1 MKKIIFISATSNTNF
16 TLSKKIATFIDKN
29 SFYTKIVNLED
40 FNLPLYNPSTFK
52 HDKNN
57 NINRITELTDIM
69 VSAHGYIIC
78 APEYNGNVPPVISN
92 AIAWVSSS
100 TDYWKDAFKNKNA
113 FIASSSG
120 GNAEKF
126 QLSLRNQLT
135 HIGSKVF
142 DKTIIINDKNKLD
155 DDVARKDINAFIKLL

>member
-1 MKKIIFISATSNTNF
+1 MKKILFISATSNTNL
-16 TLSKKIATFIDKN
+16 TLSKKISTFIDEKK
-29 SFYTKIVNLED
+29 FYTKIINLED
-40 FNLPLYNPSTFK
+40 FNLPLYNPSTLI

-57 NINRITELTDIM
+57 NINRITELTDMM
-69 VSAHGYIIC
+69 VSADGYIIC

-100 TDYWKDAFKNKNA
+100 TDYWKDAFKNKNV

-126 QLSLRNQLT
+126 QLSIRNQLT

-142 DKTIIINDKNKLD
+142 DKTIIVNDKNKLD
-155 DDVARKDINAFIKLL
+155 DDIARKDINAFIKLL

>member
-1 MKKIIFISATSNTNF
+1 MKKILFISATSNTNL
-16 TLSKKIATFIDKN
+16 TLSKKISTFIDKKK
-29 SFYTKIVNLED
+29 FCTKIINLDD
-40 FNLPLYNPSTFK
+40 FNLPLYNPSTFIN
-52 HDKNN
+52 DKNN
-57 NINRITELTDIM
+57 NINRITELTDLM
-69 VSAHGYIIC
+69 VSADGYIIC

-100 TDYWKDAFKNKNA
+100 TDYWQDAFKNKNA

-126 QLSLRNQLT
+126 QLSIRNQLM

-142 DKTIIINDKNKLD
+142 DKTIVVNAKNKLD
-155 DDVARKDINAFIKLL
+155 DDGARKDINAFIKLL